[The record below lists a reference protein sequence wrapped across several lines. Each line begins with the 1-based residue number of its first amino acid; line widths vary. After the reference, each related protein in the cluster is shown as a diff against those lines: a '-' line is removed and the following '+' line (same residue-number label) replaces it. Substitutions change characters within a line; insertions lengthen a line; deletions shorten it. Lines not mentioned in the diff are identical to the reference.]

1 VLALRQAFQ
10 KNMSQMTRI
19 QSLGPR
25 KTFLRRVREKGL
37 CSWVWPALSSLSLA
51 RASSCSDKKTDLEFE
66 GVPGQT
72 QKPMIPRGRVITA
85 LMMNILVVSQHCYTV
100 RERLIM
106 SGSSANVPA
115 PSG

>member
-1 VLALRQAFQ
+1 LW
-10 KNMSQMTRI
+10 
-19 QSLGPR
+19 
-25 KTFLRRVREKGL
+25 
-37 CSWVWPALSSLSLA
+37 SWVWPAFSNRCFA
-51 RASSCSDKKTDLEFE
+51 RVNSRSDRKTLLEFE

-85 LMMNILVVSQHCYTV
+85 LMMNILTVSQRDYTV
-100 RERLIM
+100 RERLMM